1 MAAIRAIL
9 TACAIYDTPTNAL
22 GFTFYAVAAIV
33 YSEVG
38 LFESKQKYMI
48 NLLKK
53 KFKDILYSFQLIA
66 VNDEVNPVKVKWYC

>member
-9 TACAIYDTPTNAL
+9 TACATYDTPTNAL

-38 LFESKQKYMI
+38 LFESKQK
-48 NLLKK
+48 
-53 KFKDILYSFQLIA
+53 A
-66 VNDEVNPVKVKWYC
+66 

>member
-9 TACAIYDTPTNAL
+9 TACAKYDTPTNAL

-38 LFESKQKYMI
+38 LFESKQKYDQ
-48 NLLKK
+48 LAKE

>member
-9 TACAIYDTPTNAL
+9 ATYDTPTNAL

-38 LFESKQKYMI
+38 LFESKQKYDQ
-48 NLLKK
+48 LAKE

>member
-9 TACAIYDTPTNAL
+9 TACATYDIPTNAL

-38 LFESKQKYMI
+38 LFESKQKYDQ
-48 NLLKK
+48 LAKE

>member
-9 TACAIYDTPTNAL
+9 TACATYDTPTNAL

-38 LFESKQKYMI
+38 LFESKQKAQKGEI
-48 NLLKK
+48 IHG
-53 KFKDILYSFQLIA
+53 FIGCRCT
-66 VNDEVNPVKVKWYC
+66 EWYRG